1 MRQKGPMGKMIIY
14 IIIIE
19 AIHFLKERIIF
30 ERFYVKNI
38 IIKFLFNMKI
48 YEHYTETFQSHCLW
62 FKFCYIVY
70 SLCSVGWCCFCN
82 CVYVIVTQT
91 ISHLFS
97 KEKA

>member
-30 ERFYVKNI
+30 ERFYVKKI

-48 YEHYTETFQSHCLW
+48 YEHYTETFCSLFVVQVLLHC
-62 FKFCYIVY
+62 V
-70 SLCSVGWCCFCN
+70 
-82 CVYVIVTQT
+82 
-91 ISHLFS
+91 
-97 KEKA
+97 

>member
-48 YEHYTETFQSHCLW
+48 YEHYTETFQSHCL
-62 FKFCYIVY
+62 
-70 SLCSVGWCCFCN
+70 
-82 CVYVIVTQT
+82 
-91 ISHLFS
+91 
-97 KEKA
+97 